1 MIKKINHIRALVITV
16 EIRNDISRG
25 NCDAFC
31 IHASHSSTCPGG
43 QNNVYTLSNVEDIW
57 ITMAVELLTPKYC
70 LAEIVIRLTLC
81 SFSLSF

>member
-43 QNNVYTLSNVEDIW
+43 QNNVYTLSNVEDI
-57 ITMAVELLTPKYC
+57 
-70 LAEIVIRLTLC
+70 
-81 SFSLSF
+81 